1 MAGSEASSYGTGTWL
16 AVAGAVLAVH
26 AGVMTALW
34 DTGSMVSDA
43 GARPEVI
50 QVAVLG
56 GGVAPPA
63 GAQAPSAPT
72 SAPRV
77 SPALATQ
84 PTAPIATPPESPPQ
98 DSAPTAT
105 ALDATAPT
113 APPAEAGT
121 GADTGIDAPT
131 VAQAATASST
141 PPEPRDTDTPSA
153 TWQPPVS
160 GTWTYDV
167 TGQSKGLNY
176 RASAT
181 MTWAQDGARYDA
193 RLELRALFVGSRVQH
208 SQGRLGPDG
217 LVPERFVDKAR
228 KERVL
233 QFDWPQ
239 AQLLSQAAP
248 AQLPQGTQDRLSLFL
263 QLGRTL
269 AMLPEAPTA
278 GRLWTLPV
286 ATTGEVEPWTFAF
299 AGAERLELPAGPHDT
314 WKLERQRRQAGDQ
327 RVELWFAPALHH
339 LPVRIRLV
347 QDNGDE
353 VDQRLSSAERP

>member
-34 DTGSMVSDA
+34 DGGSMVSDA
-43 GARPEVI
+43 GARPDVI

-56 GGVAPPA
+56 GEVAPPA
-63 GAQAPSAPT
+63 RAEAPSAPT
-72 SAPRV
+72 PAPRV
-77 SPALATQ
+77 SPALATRSA
-84 PTAPIATPPESPPQ
+84 APIATPPEAPPQ

-105 ALDATAPT
+105 ALDATALT
-113 APPAEAGT
+113 APPADAGT

-131 VAQAATASST
+131 VAQAATAPST
-141 PPEPRDTDTPSA
+141 PPEPKDIAPSPSA
-153 TWQPPVS
+153 WQPPVS

-248 AQLPQGTQDRLSLFL
+248 APLPQGTQDRLSLFL

-269 AMLPEAPTA
+269 ALLPEAPTA